1 VDVEYVE
8 VHVKV
13 ADEVAALEEL
23 VVDVVDVVEVVDGV
37 ELVLEL
43 VLGELEE
50 VDDDVAK
57 VVADV
62 VANTVDD
69 VELDVGVVD
78 DDEDDPLESAT

>member
-1 VDVEYVE
+1 MDVEYVE

-23 VVDVVDVVEVVDGV
+23 VVDVVEVVDGV

-43 VLGELEE
+43 VLGVLEE
-50 VDDDVAK
+50 IDDD
-57 VVADV
+57 VADV